1 MTAGLGTVGTGSAG
15 TGTTANCMTGT
26 GIGGFVGYEKHG
38 FSKNKF
44 ESRFETNGTERVGL
58 DNYFQTQGRSRT
70 LTNLLDEK
78 SSRSKNRGSENS
90 KLETEKSKKYVSPG
104 GTTYAEKKV
113 HKKKLIKSKS
123 INYSKSSRPELIP
136 IKPSSSPKTY
146 EYHKSSTVAKYNFAE
161 RGLSLVSSSSDE
173 ASHRPPLVIV
183 SSRNRNDDQF

>member
-1 MTAGLGTVGTGSAG
+1 M
-15 TGTTANCMTGT
+15 
-26 GIGGFVGYEKHG
+26 K
-38 FSKNKF
+38 
-44 ESRFETNGTERVGL
+44 
-58 DNYFQTQGRSRT
+58 
-70 LTNLLDEK
+70 K

-90 KLETEKSKKYVSPG
+90 KLDTEKSKKYVSPG

-136 IKPSSSPKTY
+136 MKPSSSPTY
-146 EYHKSSTVAKYNFAE
+146 KYHKSSTVAKYNFAE

-183 SSRNRNDDQF
+183 SSRNRNDDKF